1 MEWVKLAIDI
11 NEEASELI
19 SEILL
24 NAGAKGTQTEGGAM
38 PETIGWDE
46 IPPDVPENQDCRVCA
61 YFPMDGESEATIALI
76 RAKLEKIKTMDIGF
90 DPGTLAVHTE
100 TVDEQDWANEWKKYF
115 KPTRVSDFV
124 VVKPTWEE
132 YTPGPDEIVVEIDP
146 GMAFGTGAHET
157 TRMCIAMLEE
167 YLEPGNAVLDI
178 GCGSGI
184 LAIAAAKLGAG
195 AVLALDTDSV
205 AVESAKKNVAINNK
219 ENIVLVKRADI
230 LHDTPTDARFHIVVA
245 NIVADVIIELNKTVL
260 KYLTRPGIYIV
271 SGIIAERLDE
281 VLASLNSHGLR
292 SIKVTKMGEWRAIVC
307 MNKG

>member
-11 NEEASELI
+11 NEEASELV

-24 NAGAKGTQTEGGAM
+24 DAGATGTQTEGGAL
-38 PETIGWDE
+38 PDLTGLDE
-46 IPPDVPENQDCRVCA
+46 VPPDAPASTDCRVCA
-61 YFPMDGESEATIALI
+61 YFPLDGESDAKIVKI
-76 RAKLEKIKTMDIGF
+76 RAKLEKIKIMDIGF
-90 DPGTLAVHTE
+90 DPGALTVHTE
-100 TVDEQDWANEWKKYF
+100 TVNEQDWENEWKKYF
-115 KPTRVSDFV
+115 KPTRVSDFI

-132 YTPGPDEIVVEIDP
+132 YTPGPDEIIVEIDP

-184 LAIAAAKLGAG
+184 LSIAAAKLGAG
-195 AVLALDTDSV
+195 AVLALDADTV
-205 AVESAKKNVAINNK
+205 AVESAKKNVAINQK
-219 ENIVLVKRADI
+219 ENIILVERANI
-230 LHDTPTDARFHIVVA
+230 LRDTPTDARFHVVVA
-245 NIVADVIIELNKTVL
+245 NIVADVIIQLNETVH

-271 SGIIAERLDE
+271 SGIIADRLDE

-292 SIKVTKMGEWRAIVC
+292 SIKVAKMGEWRAIAC

>member
-1 MEWVKLAIDI
+1 MKWVKLAIDI
-11 NEEASELI
+11 NEEAAELV

-24 NAGAKGTQTEGGAM
+24 EAGASGTQTEGGKM
-38 PETIGWDE
+38 PDVSGLDE
-46 IPPDVPENQDCRVCA
+46 IPLDMPDSTDCRVCA
-61 YFPMDGESEATIALI
+61 YFPMDGESDAKIECVQKSL
-76 RAKLEKIKTMDIGF
+76 AKLKGTDIGF
-90 DPGTLAVHTE
+90 DPGLLTTHTE
-100 TVDEQDWANEWKKYF
+100 TVDEQDWENEWKKYF

-132 YTPGPDEIVVEIDP
+132 YTPLPDDIVVEIDP

-167 YLEPGNAVLDI
+167 YLEQGNAVLDI

-195 AVLALDTDSV
+195 AVLALDVDNV
-205 AVESAKKNVAINNK
+205 AVETARKNVAINHK
-219 ENIVLVKRADI
+219 ENIVLVKRANI
-230 LHDTPTDARFHIVVA
+230 LDETPTDARFHIVVA
-245 NIVADVIIELNKTVL
+245 NIIADVIIQLNDTVS

-271 SGIIAERLDE
+271 SGIIADRLDE
-281 VLASLNSHGLR
+281 VLESLNSHGLR
-292 SIKVTKMGEWRAIVC
+292 SIKVAKMGEWRAIVC

>member
-24 NAGAKGTQTEGGAM
+24 DAGAMGTQTEGGTL
-38 PETIGWDE
+38 PDVTGWDE
-46 IPPDVPENQDCRVCA
+46 VPPDLPASQDCRVCA
-61 YFPMDGESEATIALI
+61 YFPLDGESDAKINRV
-76 RAKLEKIKTMDIGF
+76 RAKLEKIRTMDIGF
-90 DPGTLAVHTE
+90 DPGPLSVHTE
-100 TVDEQDWANEWKKYF
+100 TVDEQDWENEWKKYF

-132 YTPGPDEIVVEIDP
+132 YTPEADEIIVEIDP

-157 TRMCIAMLEE
+157 TRMCIGMLEE

-184 LAIAAAKLGAG
+184 LSIAAAKLGAG
-195 AVLALDTDSV
+195 AVLALDVDSV
-205 AVESAKKNVAINNK
+205 AVESAKKNVAVNHK
-219 ENIVLVKRADI
+219 ENVILVKRANI
-230 LHDTPTDARFHIVVA
+230 LRDAPTDARFHIVVA
-245 NIVADVIIELNKTVL
+245 NIVADIIIELNETVH

-292 SIKVTKMGEWRAIVC
+292 SIKVTKMGEWRAIAC

>member
-11 NEEASELI
+11 NEEASELV

-24 NAGAKGTQTEGGAM
+24 QAGAMGTQTEGGALPDM
-38 PETIGWDE
+38 AGLDE
-46 IPPDVPENQDCRVCA
+46 VPPDEPVSLDCKVCA
-61 YFPMDGESEATIALI
+61 YFPLDGESDAKIARI
-76 RAKLEKIKTMDIGF
+76 QSKLEKVKTMDIGF
-90 DPGTLAVHTE
+90 DPGTLAIHTE
-100 TVDEQDWANEWKKYF
+100 TVDEQDWENEWKKYF

-132 YTPGPDEIVVEIDP
+132 YTPEADEIIVEIDP

-167 YLEPGNAVLDI
+167 YLEPGNAVMDI

-184 LAIAAAKLGAG
+184 LSIAAAKLGAG
-195 AVLALDTDSV
+195 AVLALDADSV
-205 AVESAKKNVAINNK
+205 AVESAKKNVAINHK
-219 ENIVLVKRADI
+219 ENIILVERADI
-230 LHDTPTDARFHIVVA
+230 LRDTPTDARFHIVVA
-245 NIVADVIIELNKTVL
+245 NIIADVIIRLNESVH

-281 VLASLNSHGLR
+281 VLASLNSLGLR
-292 SIKVTKMGEWRAIVC
+292 SIKVTKMGEWRAIAC